1 MNNTFHLKRFR
12 IGKILLLLISYSCS
26 FNPFRSFVSLALD
39 AGAAK
44 WRERKHAVMNG
55 DAIELAREDGEG
67 VLTAK

>member
-44 WRERKHAVMNG
+44 MAG
-55 DAIELAREDGEG
+55 A
-67 VLTAK
+67 